1 MESRVLHLSMTTDP
15 LMSAILGDLS
25 AGRIDAAEAARRI
38 DALRSAPV
46 EDRSEPQTVV
56 AEPSVDGTAA
66 HDDAA
71 SDPWAAATD
80 RPQHAT
86 FARETVGGRETV
98 AHTESAAPPAAA
110 APAGAPAS
118 SGPRGKAANGVERI
132 SVRAVGRRVRIVGET
147 SVATLSADGPHVLRR
162 NGTTLEVSSDGEIGP
177 SLDGFSILRGVP
189 RSLED
194 IRALGLGKELLL
206 RVNPALAV
214 DVEVTAGQLSTERVP
229 HLGKVRVTAG
239 GAKLL
244 DVAEVNDVL
253 VQAGS
258 ATIKGT
264 ITQGRHR
271 VRVESGSLSITLG
284 DDSNVTVKS
293 DAQLG
298 RVSWAGGHSGAGDE
312 VVMGHGNA
320 RLDVEVVMGHAS
332 VRVGSD
338 AEASAKSGS

>member
-1 MESRVLHLSMTTDP
+1 MSPDP
-15 LMSAILGDLS
+15 LMSAILGDLA
-25 AGRIDAAEAARRI
+25 AGRIDASEAARRI
-38 DALRSAPV
+38 DALKAAPA
-46 EDRSEPQTVV
+46 EDRSEPVTVTPEAAAPV
-56 AEPSVDGTAA
+56 VEPR
-66 HDDAA
+66 DDAA
-71 SDPWAAATD
+71 TDPWAAATD

-86 FARETVGGRETV
+86 FARETVRSEPAEPTAPTGSTEAETTGTGTPGTTP
-98 AHTESAAPPAAA
+98 TE
-110 APAGAPAS
+110 
-118 SGPRGKAANGVERI
+118 PRGKAANGVERI

-206 RVNPALAV
+206 RVNPALEV

-244 DVAEVNDVL
+244 DVTAVNDVL

-264 ITQGRHR
+264 ITSGRHR
-271 VRVESGSLSITLG
+271 VRVESGSLSISLG

-320 RLDVEVVMGHAS
+320 RLDVEVVMGHAQ

-338 AEASAKSGS
+338 AAASSSTSGS